1 MSDTDTLREA
11 RNSLLKLHKMLLDDE
26 RFSYEKQHGLLSPT
40 EYLQVLLE
48 DTDFAWL
55 RQFSILIVEIDEM
68 FAGKAGYSDELVAA
82 NLRKI
87 ADLCDLR
94 TFDND
99 FKTKYRRALDSNV
112 EIAELNEAIKRS
124 ITEAG
129 V

>member
-1 MSDTDTLREA
+1 
-11 RNSLLKLHKMLLDDE
+11 
-26 RFSYEKQHGLLSPT
+26 
-40 EYLQVLLE
+40 
-48 DTDFAWL
+48 
-55 RQFSILIVEIDEM
+55 
-68 FAGKAGYSDELVAA
+68 
-82 NLRKI
+82 
-87 ADLCDLR
+87 LR